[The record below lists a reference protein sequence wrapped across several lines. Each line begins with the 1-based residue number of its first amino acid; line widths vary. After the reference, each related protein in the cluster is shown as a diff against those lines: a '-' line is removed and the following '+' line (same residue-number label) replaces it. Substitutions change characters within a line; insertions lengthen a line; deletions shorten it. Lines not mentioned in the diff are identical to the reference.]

1 MNLFKKIVLIC
12 FLFLVFPQ
20 NVFSNNKIVYLDLDF
35 ILSNTNIGKT
45 VLQKLKSNETK
56 KNQEFK
62 TQEQILKDEENKILA
77 STNIINEEQL
87 KINISEFQKKLQN
100 YKRLKSDEITKLKKK
115 RNDEIVNILNLVNPI
130 IEEYMAKNSISIIID
145 KKNIY
150 IANKSY
156 DITNN
161 LIEIINERIK

>member
-1 MNLFKKIVLIC
+1 MNLFKKIVFIC

-20 NVFSNNKIVYLDLDF
+20 TVFSNNKIVYLDLDF
-35 ILSNTNIGKT
+35 ILSNTNIGKS

-87 KINISEFQKKLQN
+87 KISISEFQKKIQN

-115 RNDEIVNILNLVNPI
+115 RNDEIVNILKLVNPI

-150 IANKSY
+150 IANKNY

>member
-1 MNLFKKIVLIC
+1 MNFK
-12 FLFLVFPQ
+12 
-20 NVFSNNKIVYLDLDF
+20 
-35 ILSNTNIGKT
+35 
-45 VLQKLKSNETK
+45 
-56 KNQEFK
+56 
-62 TQEQILKDEENKILA
+62 
-77 STNIINEEQL
+77 
-87 KINISEFQKKLQN
+87 KKLQN
-100 YKRLKSDEITKLKKK
+100 YKRLKSDETTKLKKK
-115 RNDEIVNILNLVNPI
+115 RNDEIVNILNLVNTI

>member
-1 MNLFKKIVLIC
+1 MNLFKKIVFIG
-12 FLFLVFPQ
+12 FLYLVFPQ
-20 NVFSNNKIVYLDLDF
+20 NAFSNNKIVYLDLDF

-150 IANKSY
+150 IANKNY

>member
-1 MNLFKKIVLIC
+1 MNLFKKIVFIC
-12 FLFLVFPQ
+12 FLYLVFPQ
-20 NVFSNNKIVYLDLDF
+20 NAFSNNKIVYLDLDF

-145 KKNIY
+145 KKNVY
-150 IANKSY
+150 IANKNY

>member
-87 KINISEFQKKLQN
+87 KINISEFQKK
-100 YKRLKSDEITKLKKK
+100 ITKL
-115 RNDEIVNILNLVNPI
+115 
-130 IEEYMAKNSISIIID
+130 
-145 KKNIY
+145 
-150 IANKSY
+150 
-156 DITNN
+156 
-161 LIEIINERIK
+161 